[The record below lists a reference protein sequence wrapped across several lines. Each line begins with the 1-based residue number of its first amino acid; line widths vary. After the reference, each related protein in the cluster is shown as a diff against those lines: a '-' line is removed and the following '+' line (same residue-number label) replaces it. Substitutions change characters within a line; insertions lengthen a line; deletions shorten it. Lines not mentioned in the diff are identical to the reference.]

1 MNSYE
6 DRRNIRYILLDKSWV
21 FVCDGNAYFVWEKIG
36 RMDDGALLCDKDSC
50 VLLACSSKDSKNAI
64 YAKRFLISTIL
75 VIKMMRQIALFGVAI
90 ALTAPL
96 PFHSNQKDRE
106 EHS

>member
-1 MNSYE
+1 MISYE
-6 DRRNIRYILLDKSWV
+6 DRRNIRHILLDKSWV
-21 FVCDGNAYFVWEKIG
+21 FVCDGNDDFVWEEIG

-50 VLLACSSKDSKNAI
+50 VLLACGSKDSQNAI
-64 YAKRFLISTIL
+64 YAKRFLISTIV

-96 PFHSNQKDRE
+96 PFQAKQKDR
-106 EHS
+106 